1 MKTPL
6 SLIPLFLCAA
16 GMPLFAETIEGYP
29 VIVYD
34 TSDSPVAL
42 GRSLNDISDYLNGS
56 EGDKAEL
63 YSDDTISR
71 TVVFDRDSYWKLVS
85 DCDEVRTLSGKTTFF
100 ESSSGTLKV
109 ILDKIAFTGASG
121 DIFSSSGGG
130 MIYLGGNAGFKN
142 NSSSVIAGNVEFLEN
157 SNMTFLGNTC
167 DRVISGRVLIGS
179 GANLVFAQNG
189 AGIHGSATGG
199 DNSTLTFSN
208 NTGTGIYGNANFG
221 NNFTFSGSG
230 NSACVINGSTI
241 AFGDNAKLTFS
252 GNTNGVIRGNTT
264 VGIGSILVAFNNRGT
279 IFDGSL
285 TLGADSAATF
295 EGNTSASSSVVPWVI
310 NGSLTI
316 GERSSVIINN
326 SNGISGAVL
335 LSTGGSLSVVGGK
348 RGGCSGLT
356 SLSNTYCFFSE
367 NLCAIDGELVIGP
380 NSEAIFLNNFSTAQG
395 SAVRGNV
402 SVGAGATATFSG
414 NSGGAVY
421 GNVSIES
428 GATATF
434 SGDSGNFGAVRGDV
448 SVGAGA
454 IATFSG
460 NSDGAVYG
468 NVSIES
474 GATATFSGNSQ
485 SSGGAVYGNVC
496 IESGS
501 IVTFSGNST
510 SNLFGGAVR
519 GDVSIESG
527 ATVTFSGNSSANDGG
542 AIYSRGTLDFA
553 GNVKFQENSVL
564 NGYAGAIYSRILN
577 FNTEIIGEKIIFLKN
592 ESHRGG
598 ALFVDESLSAS
609 FASNVEFIQNS
620 ASGSGGA
627 IYGLSSASMSLAGTL
642 NFEKN
647 TASWSGGAIFAKGCL
662 SFLSNSKNTFSKNS
676 ANDSGGAILAESS
689 LMFYKGSDTE
699 FSGNT
704 AMAKGGAI
712 CGDVSSYM
720 GSGLLFRGNSARF
733 GGAIYGAVVL
743 LGGISTFT
751 QNVVEDGSGGAIYS
765 SGTTTISGNTE
776 FTGNAVSYT
785 LMEDMA
791 MGGAISS
798 ATSVSFAST
807 AMGTFSGN
815 SITATQKVDTRGGAI
830 YSATVSIAGDL
841 VFENNTI
848 SAIGSTS
855 INSGGGAIY
864 ADGAVTFSS
873 ETNAKFIGNAI
884 TSSAT
889 QSFGG
894 GAIFA
899 DTIELAGK
907 VEFTNN
913 AVTNSTISTMFSS
926 GGAIFAFSGL
936 EFTDGT
942 IATFSGNSAA
952 YGGAINSYKGYL
964 TFSEGAVVTFS
975 GNSAARGGAIYVDA
989 GTFTL
994 AGDVQ
999 FFNNTASAQGGAIRL
1014 GESTLVCEGDTTKI
1028 VFSGN
1033 RVGSDSKGWKN
1044 NDILLVKAISSML
1057 IQDTGT
1063 YEFGG
1068 GIDAKA
1074 GGSLSISE
1082 ATVAFKTGAENVFGG
1097 NVTIADGANV
1107 TLEKGVTFDL
1117 QRGVAMSVGS
1127 DSILKLETNLSEA
1140 TVITVHSGA
1149 SITFDVTA
1157 KLIID
1162 VSTAETTA
1170 MLSSRDALL
1179 CDVAKIAIIRAEDEI
1194 GIGGI
1199 ENVELLLNGSVFNG
1213 DWSTSVEGNSLY
1225 LTMAIP
1231 EPSMFGLLSGLG
1243 ALTLV
1248 VSRRRRRS

>member
-16 GMPLFAETIEGYP
+16 GMSLFAETIEGYP

-63 YSDDTISR
+63 YSDDTISL
-71 TVVFDRDSYWKLVS
+71 TIAFDRDSYWKLVS

-157 SNMTFLGNTC
+157 SNMTFSGNTC
-167 DRVISGRVLIGS
+167 DRVISGSVLIGS

-310 NGSLTI
+310 DGSLTI

-367 NLCAIDGELVIGP
+367 NLRAIDGELVIGP
-380 NSEAIFLNNFSTAQG
+380 NSEAIFLNNFSTYQG
-395 SAVRGNV
+395 SAVHGNVSGGAGATATFSGNSGGAVHGNV

-414 NSGGAVY
+414 NS
-421 GNVSIES
+421 S
-428 GATATF
+428 
-434 SGDSGNFGAVRGDV
+434 
-448 SVGAGA
+448 
-454 IATFSG
+454 
-460 NSDGAVYG
+460 GAVYG

-474 GATATFSGNSQ
+474 GATATFSGNSG
-485 SSGGAVYGNVC
+485 SSGGAVEGNVC

-510 SNLFGGAVR
+510 SNFSGGAVR

-527 ATVTFSGNSSANDGG
+527 ATVTFSGNSSVDDGG

-553 GNVKFQENSVL
+553 GNVKFQENSAL
-564 NGYAGAIYSRILN
+564 SGYAGAIYSRILN

-592 ESHRGG
+592 ESCRGG
-598 ALFVDESLSAS
+598 ALFVEESLSAS

-620 ASGSGGA
+620 ASGSSGCGGA
-627 IYGLSSASMSLAGTL
+627 IYCLGSASMSLAGTL

-647 TASWSGGAIFAKGCL
+647 TASWSGGAIYAEGCL

-676 ANDSGGAILAESS
+676 ANNSGGAILAESS

-712 CGDVSSYM
+712 YGDVSSYM

-733 GGAIYGAVVL
+733 GGAIYGTVVL

-798 ATSVSFAST
+798 ATSVSFDST

-1162 VSTAETTA
+1162 VSTTETTA